1 MPSTGQ
7 MRLRQFS
14 LVLREK
20 DPRAAELTI
29 RRNNTRGCFELRG
42 RLPSGQRICKKLRA
56 NREVDTVEAALD
68 LLNGKDQNYRV
79 IPGTSLRNAER
90 AACAIADKRKIRNAT
105 KDLHFKY
112 IKEVTSWLAEREL
125 QLNAHTL
132 MACIQEVPIDSFY
145 RQGRIHAAT
154 FLAQAVDI
162 QFVVPT
168 EEKFQRPPTKVK
180 REPLSNED
188 VIKFCREDLLAV
200 KQEWVR
206 WLYRLTAL
214 TGVRMGSCF
223 SMALPK
229 EADVSSQ
236 ILLSC
241 LKRRKPNSRCMPTLP
256 GLYNELELWKRPS
269 VHPRTEQAASYGYD
283 PDGDLFIPA
292 DRIATNEQIDHIN
305 TKVRDATGRLRFY
318 LGAEMAAKFSARNL
332 RHAATCRY
340 LLAGV
345 SPFDTATLIQSS
357 ARQVEL
363 VYASHYKH
371 HVTSLAGEKLLAA
384 QG

>member
-1 MPSTGQ
+1 
-7 MRLRQFS
+7 MRLRSFS
-14 LVLREK
+14 LLLREK

-29 RRNNTRGCFELRG
+29 RRNNNRGCFELRG

-90 AACAIADKRKIRNAT
+90 AACAIVDRRKIRNAT
-105 KDLHFKY
+105 KDVHFRFV
-112 IKEVTSWLAEREL
+112 KEITSWMAEREL

-132 MACIQEVPIDSFY
+132 MACIREVPIDSFY
-145 RQGRIHAAT
+145 RQGRIHAAI

-162 QFVVPT
+162 QFVVPP
-168 EEKFQRPPTKVK
+168 EEKYQRPLTKVK
-180 REPLSNED
+180 REPLSNEE
-188 VIKFCREDLLAV
+188 VIRFMREDLLAV

-236 ILLSC
+236 IMLSD
-241 LKRRKPNSRCMPTLP
+241 LKRKRPNARCMPTLP
-256 GLYNELELWKRPS
+256 GLYNELELWNRPN
-269 VHPRTEQAASYGYD
+269 VHPCTEQARLDGYN
-283 PDGDLFIPA
+283 PDADLFLPA
-292 DRIATNEQIDHIN
+292 DRIATNEEIDRIN
-305 TKVRDATGRLRFY
+305 SIVRDATGRLRFY

-345 SPFDTATLIQSS
+345 TPFDTATLIQSS
-357 ARQVEL
+357 VRQVEQ

-371 HVTSLAGEKLLAA
+371 HTVALAGEKLKAA

>member
-29 RRNNTRGCFELRG
+29 RRNNNRGCFELRG

-56 NREVDTVEAALD
+56 SREVDTVEAALD

-90 AACAIADKRKIRNAT
+90 AACAIVDRRKIRNAT
-105 KDLHFKY
+105 KDVHFRF
-112 IKEVTSWLAEREL
+112 IKEITSWMAEREL

-132 MACIQEVPIDSFY
+132 LACVKETPIDSFY

-162 QFVVPT
+162 QFVVPP
-168 EEKFQRPPTKVK
+168 EEKYQRPLTKVK
-180 REPLSNED
+180 REPLSDEA
-188 VIKFCREDLLAV
+188 VILFMREDLLAV

-206 WLYRLTAL
+206 WFYRLTAL
-214 TGVRMGSCF
+214 TGVRMGSCL

-236 ILLSC
+236 ILLSD
-241 LKRRKPNSRCMPTLP
+241 LKRKKPNARCMPTLP
-256 GLYNELELWKRPS
+256 GLYNELELWSRPERLDHLVVPS
-269 VHPRTEQAASYGYD
+269 DQ
-283 PDGDLFIPA
+283 
-292 DRIATNEQIDHIN
+292 IATNEQIDLIN
-305 TKVRDATGRLRFY
+305 AYVREATGLLRYY

-371 HVTSLAGEKLLAA
+371 HTVALAGEKLKAA